1 MNRGAFGATVH
12 RVTQSW
18 TRLKGLGMHARL
30 WGTQDRGAGET
41 TRTRVQWLLDLK
53 IAEAEKLSFGGL
65 GAISVVEFFF
75 GRDHLRNPTSWK

>member
-1 MNRGAFGATVH
+1 MDRGAWWATVH
-12 RVTQSW
+12 TIEKSW
-18 TRLKGLGMHARL
+18 TQLNMCMH
-30 WGTQDRGAGET
+30 TQDRGAGET
-41 TRTRVQWLLDLK
+41 TRTCIQWLLDLK